1 MAGWTAEMKVVRS
14 VEKLGMMMVVVMAY
28 SMGF

>member
-1 MAGWTAEMKVVRS
+1 MAGWMAEMKVVRS
-14 VEKLGMMMVVVMAY
+14 VEKLDMMMVVMMAY